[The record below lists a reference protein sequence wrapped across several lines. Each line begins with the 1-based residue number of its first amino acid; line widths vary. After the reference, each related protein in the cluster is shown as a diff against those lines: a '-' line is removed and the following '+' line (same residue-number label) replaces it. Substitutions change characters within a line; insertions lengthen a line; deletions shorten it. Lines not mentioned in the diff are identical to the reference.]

1 MPNHNDEAAVEQ
13 MIEDKHLTAPRLRPQ
28 DIDAKITGEDYHIFP
43 GTTVTVCLLK
53 LENGFS
59 VVGESA
65 AASLENFD
73 EEIGRIIARGKAR
86 DKIWALEG
94 YLLRE
99 RLSDAGPAK
108 GQEEVA

>member
-13 MIEDKHLTAPRLRPQ
+13 AIADKGLTGQRVTPA
-28 DIDAKITGEDYHIFP
+28 DVDAKIVGEDYHIFP

-65 AASLENFD
+65 AADPANFD
-73 EEIGRIIARGKAR
+73 EELGRTIARGKAR
-86 DKIWALEG
+86 DKIWAFEG
-94 YLLRE
+94 YALRE
-99 RLSDAGPAK
+99 RMHKAG
-108 GQEEVA
+108 E